1 MGGIEVRRING
12 RLVPRQENST
22 HYYVVSEDSILS
34 KDTKIFGKS
43 SKVIGRM
50 CTVLD
55 TVNASTIPS
64 PEVLMEAFK
73 LEFTGIIRLNETCPE
88 NGSSSSIIHEITSPA
103 TVTIPILCS
112 VQSMEFSC
120 ESVTLW
126 SGDTKS
132 VHTSYKRMFI
142 SQDSAVEDAVEVN
155 NDTFIG
161 DNITLAASASLE
173 SLPWYNT
180 ITQAIS
186 TYQTPVIAGGVVIA
200 AILLMALPAKLMM
213 QKSGGASG
221 VNVNNYNSVNTSS
234 DSSKTVE
241 LDVEVPIRPN
251 CPPLPQI
258 IVAPYNMDAIGELKK
273 EEMAA
278 ILKKEVH
285 LRTPWEKKAAGK
297 WVEQYESN

>member
-1 MGGIEVRRING
+1 
-12 RLVPRQENST
+12 
-22 HYYVVSEDSILS
+22 
-34 KDTKIFGKS
+34 
-43 SKVIGRM
+43 
-50 CTVLD
+50 
-55 TVNASTIPS
+55 
-64 PEVLMEAFK
+64 
-73 LEFTGIIRLNETCPE
+73 
-88 NGSSSSIIHEITSPA
+88 
-103 TVTIPILCS
+103 
-112 VQSMEFSC
+112 
-120 ESVTLW
+120 
-126 SGDTKS
+126 
-132 VHTSYKRMFI
+132 MFI
-142 SQDSAVEDAVEVN
+142 SQDSAIEDAMEVN

-161 DNITLAASASLE
+161 ANITLAASASLE

-180 ITQAIS
+180 FTQAIS

-200 AILLMALPAKLMM
+200 AILLMALPAKLIM

-258 IVAPYNMDAIGELKK
+258 VVAPYNMDAIGELKK

-285 LRTPWEKKAAGK
+285 LRTPWEKKAPGK
-297 WVEQYESN
+297 WVE